1 MAREAAKARV
11 SHEDRHKGGGK
22 RSYTLDVFIK
32 VVQLNFPD
40 LNEAKAIEGE
50 LRNLLRC
57 NSLL

>member
-1 MAREAAKARV
+1 MVAREAAKARV
-11 SHEDRHKGGGK
+11 SQEDRQKGGK

-50 LRNLLRC
+50 LGNLLRC
-57 NSLL
+57 NCLL